1 MCAAVAVVTLGML
14 VPCLRTSPSRG
25 VSPEAL
31 VMRLALPKPE
41 APAGDRH
48 GGVTDERHLAYRRH
62 SARRGAGCRMGM
74 PEPTPSSGI
83 LLQEATPEMLA
94 DVALL
99 RTKIFYP
106 EMLESPYNKY
116 LQAKS
121 FVEAMQQKTAVL
133 VALAPHADA
142 DDELDLRKLQKPRS
156 AMATVG
162 SADLVIEAVGG
173 GGAPLAYVTNVCVL
187 AEARRQ
193 GLGSRLMD
201 LAEARSLAAGARELV
216 LHVDEGNG
224 PARRLYEDSPQ
235 P

>member
-14 VPCLRTSPSRG
+14 MPYLRSSPSRG
-25 VSPEAL
+25 VSLEAP
-31 VMRLALPKPE
+31 VMRLAFPKPE
-41 APAGDRH
+41 
-48 GGVTDERHLAYRRH
+48 VLLFDERHLACRRH
-62 SARRGAGCRMGM
+62 SARRGAGCRMGV

-83 LLQEATPEMLA
+83 RLQEATPEMLA

-142 DDELDLRKLQKPRS
+142 DDEPDPRKLHRPRS

-162 SADLVIEAVGG
+162 SADLVIEPVGG

-193 GLGSRLMD
+193 GLGSRLMA
-201 LAEARSLAAGARELV
+201 LAEARSLY
-216 LHVDEGNG
+216 
-224 PARRLYEDSPQ
+224 P
-235 P
+235 